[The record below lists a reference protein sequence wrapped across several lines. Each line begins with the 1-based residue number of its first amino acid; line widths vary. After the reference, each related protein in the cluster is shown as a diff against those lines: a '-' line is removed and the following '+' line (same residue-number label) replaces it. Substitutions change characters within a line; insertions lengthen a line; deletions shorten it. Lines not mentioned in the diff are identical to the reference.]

1 MAKGQR
7 GKYAQNAILQSVKLF
22 LQIELGDWRDSTFEK
37 PLLMYASS
45 LSSDLIGAELD
56 NQSETVVADL
66 VIRLTD
72 QVQSLFVF
80 VQAKADQPLGST
92 LRLFHHLIKNEKKLN
107 RVILSGSHD
116 LVTKMLTPL
125 GDRFSNDSDQ
135 EIIRSEIKRFALA
148 EAG

>member
-1 MAKGQR
+1 MAKGQS
-7 GKYAQNAILQSVKLF
+7 GKYARNTILHPVKLF

-37 PLLMYASS
+37 PLLTYASS

-56 NQSETVVADL
+56 NQSETAVADL

-80 VQAKADQPLGST
+80 VQAKADQPLGAT
-92 LRLFHHLIKNEKKLN
+92 LRLFHHLIKNEKKVH
-107 RVILSGSHD
+107 RIILSGSHD
-116 LVTKMLTPL
+116 PVTKMLAPL
-125 GDRFSNDSDQ
+125 GNRFSIDSDPVLIQ
-135 EIIRSEIKRFALA
+135 SEIKRFALA

>member
-7 GKYAQNAILQSVKLF
+7 GKYARNTILHPVKLF

-37 PLLMYASS
+37 PLLTYASS

-56 NQSETVVADL
+56 NQSETAVADL

-80 VQAKADQPLGST
+80 VQAKADQPLGVT
-92 LRLFHHLIKNEKKLN
+92 LRLFHHLIKNEKKVD

-116 LVTKMLTPL
+116 PVTKMLAPL
-125 GDRFSNDSDQ
+125 GNRFSIDSDPVLIQ
-135 EIIRSEIKRFALA
+135 SEIKRFALA